1 MIPNIKCKNQYTIR
15 KVDAAGKETEVA
27 RFHNVPLQPFYNTVI
42 GRNSQSL
49 KRCIHSVWFGTG
61 TREPSGSDTALE
73 SPLWT
78 YEWRDSNCT
87 AWEKYLNED
96 RHVCHKYTFKINA
109 DSAHVGTVSEVGV
122 EIITGQNPNLIAPEM
137 GLATRALILDTEGN
151 PITITKT
158 DLEALY
164 VDVIFEFILQDTEDF
179 KWLPENY
186 INFGDRSGSGKAP
199 IFTLGLYNRL
209 YFLGR
214 MGDNGF
220 DITLTTL
227 DISKTYASN
236 NHELVTNGARL
247 QQTMIPSQR
256 YIKAIGIGYNS
267 EYNSEK
273 LILGYWKLPNANV
286 IPPKLL
292 TGMGVGTGD
301 GVRTEFPAPIAEW
314 VENSEVIYVNDMQQ
328 VRGVDYSCSHDAN
341 AQGLA
346 ECSILQNIEYIG
358 EFTTV
363 PLDVITPIIGRGP
376 KCNDAWRAA
385 KWMAS
390 QPTLTYAF
398 PEDGVK
404 AIKRFRLANFIA
416 YTRISDDNI
425 YYDSNWS
432 GAVWTIEYSEDNTVW
447 QQAGTV
453 TINSSNVADITFNE
467 AITARYWRFTIS
479 SKITG
484 ILFAADGY
492 DSIMAYGNQT
502 PIVFKTAPAEG
513 AVIKMDATVDCPMKN
528 ENFIIDCNPTFE
540 I

>member
-1 MIPNIKCKNQYTIR
+1 MIPSIKCKNQYTIR
-15 KVDAAGKETEVA
+15 KVDASGKETEVA
-27 RFHNVPLQPFYNTVI
+27 RFHNVPLQQFYNAVI
-42 GRNSQSL
+42 GRYMGSNSQSPTS
-49 KRCIHSVWFGTG
+49 CIHSVWFGTG

-78 YEWRDSNCT
+78 YGWNDSNCT

-122 EIITGQNPNLIAPEM
+122 EIITGQGYSAM

-186 INFGDRSGSGKAP
+186 INFGARSGSGWAP

-214 MGDNGF
+214 MEDSGF
-220 DITLTTL
+220 NITLATL

-247 QQTMIPSQR
+247 PQTTIPSQR

-267 EYNSEK
+267 EN

-286 IPPKLL
+286 IQPKLL
-292 TGMGVGTGD
+292 AGMGVGTGD

-314 VENSEVIYVNDMQQ
+314 VENSEVIYVNDAQQ

-346 ECSILQNIEYIG
+346 ECSILQNMEYIG
-358 EFTTV
+358 EFTTA
-363 PLDVITPIIGRGP
+363 PQNVITPIVGRGP
-376 KCNDAWRAA
+376 RRNGAWRTA

-416 YTRISDDNI
+416 YISISSSGASYN
-425 YYDSNWS
+425 SNWS

-453 TINSSNVADITFNE
+453 TINSSNVADITFDE

-479 SKITG
+479 SRITG
-484 ILFAADGY
+484 ILFAAGGY
-492 DSIMAYGNQT
+492 DSIIAYGNQT
-502 PIVFKTAPAEG
+502 PIVFRTAPAEN